1 MIERPYQD
9 PAVIRATLE
18 LKNVAIVGLSAKELR
33 ASNFVGRYMR
43 YHGYRVIPV
52 NPQAERILDMPCFPT
67 LLDGPEPV
75 DIVNV
80 FRLPEAVPSI
90 AGDAVSIDAKC
101 LWLQFGVISQ
111 EGADIATAG
120 GMDVVMDRCI
130 KVEHAR
136 YLGRMHWLGLNTGRI
151 SARRAKTV

>member
-67 LLDGPEPV
+67 LLDVPEPV

-80 FRLPEAVPSI
+80 FRLSEAVPSI

-136 YLGRMHWLGLNTGRI
+136 YLGRMHWLGLNTGII